1 MLLQQTHIDN
11 AKREA
16 LQILEVENKT
26 IYTLH
31 QDMIK
36 LIQTWKIEFEQIDT
50 LLQRNTLSDQEK
62 SKLLNIVDK
71 KLTNPKKYGQD

>member
-31 QDMIK
+31 QDMTK